1 MKKGEEGE
9 REATGGGVDVLLWLL
24 FPCFLLFVCFVCL
37 LFCVPF
43 SCVCVC
49 VKKKKE
55 KAWPFLAC
63 LIGGILVLYSD
74 PQVSP

>member
-49 VKKKKE
+49 V
-55 KAWPFLAC
+55 
-63 LIGGILVLYSD
+63 
-74 PQVSP
+74 

>member
-1 MKKGEEGE
+1 M
-9 REATGGGVDVLLWLL
+9 VVVPLLLVVCL
-24 FPCFLLFVCFVCL
+24 FCLFVVLCSL
-37 LFCVPF
+37 LL
-43 SCVCVC
+43 CVCVC